1 MLLGT
6 LAQSGTA
13 LAQEYADEG
22 PIEEVVVTARR
33 VEESLQD
40 VPASITVFT
49 EADIERAG
57 ISRAA
62 DFVRL
67 TPGVSIVNAA
77 EVADTQVN
85 IRGINGARDAE
96 NSFAFILDG
105 IVMSNPAAFNREYA
119 MLKQI
124 EILKG
129 PQGAIYGRNAA
140 AGAIIVSTR
149 KPTDEFE
156 MELKGSAAEDSTY
169 VGSGYAAG
177 ALKKG
182 SAWYSLQGNYRDTD
196 GYYSN
201 VTSGDDNVD
210 NFESWDVTGRLIFE
224 PSDNLS
230 IDTKLHYGE
239 VDAASIT
246 FNAAFALPSFADPAV
261 GLPRGEYWFEDV
273 NDHDFIFEGNI
284 EPQNDQDTTEFST
297 KLDYDFDDGKT
308 LTSWFLYSDINN
320 SLSSDGTSGAYGFF
334 FLEPT
339 CIQTSTALFDNG
351 AGLLALAPPQLL
363 LPSDGSAGGN
373 PILGAYTPLS
383 CDGTQ
388 YQERN
393 QTDYSFEVRLASSPD
408 QRLRWLTGFY
418 YLDIEREV
426 GVNLGID
433 QGFGVQDSLFVPQSG
448 SNPTEQLV
456 HDDFDSEVYA
466 FFGQLQ
472 FDVTDTFQ
480 WSAALRYDNED
491 RDVSNKV
498 PTEARTQYVDFTFDG
513 QYNGNAPLNAGLDPS
528 INPSGE
534 IRDKTQ
540 SFDKWQPKISA
551 TWDVADSTTLFGSWG
566 RGFKA
571 GGFNNQGSNA
581 TVDIFFNQPLGLDLL
596 IEDQFREETS
606 DAYELGIKS
615 QWFGGRFTVDAA
627 VYHTDVSDMQFFEF
641 LVGPFGLLR
650 VVSNID
656 DVDITGFELG
666 TNWAPTD
673 WLTLQGGFNWI
684 DSEINDNNS
693 RPDTVGND
701 SPYTP
706 EYNHNVNALIDF
718 PITGNLDFVV
728 GAYWTF
734 VGETWFHTV
743 QNNERRVLF
752 DLFFPGLG
760 TADYSVSK
768 RDSYDTLDVRV
779 GIQGDHWALTA
790 FGTNVTD
797 EDYLEEVI
805 PAPEFGG
812 SFIHNTAGR
821 VSGVDFTYSF

>member
-1 MLLGT
+1 
-6 LAQSGTA
+6 
-13 LAQEYADEG
+13 
-22 PIEEVVVTARR
+22 
-33 VEESLQD
+33 
-40 VPASITVFT
+40 
-49 EADIERAG
+49 
-57 ISRAA
+57 
-62 DFVRL
+62 
-67 TPGVSIVNAA
+67 
-77 EVADTQVN
+77 
-85 IRGINGARDAE
+85 
-96 NSFAFILDG
+96 
-105 IVMSNPAAFNREYA
+105 

-156 MELKGSAAEDSTY
+156 MEFKGSAAEDNTY
-169 VGSGYAAG
+169 AGSGYVAG

-182 SAWYSLQGNYRDTD
+182 SAWYSVQGNYRDTD

-201 VTSGDDNVD
+201 EFRGGDIVD
-210 NFESWDVTGRLIFE
+210 DFESWDVTGRLVWE
-224 PSDNLS
+224 PSSNLS
-230 IDTKLHYGE
+230 IDTKFHYGE

-246 FNAAFALPSFADPAV
+246 FNAAFALPDFAQVPV
-261 GLPRGEYWFEDV
+261 PGFEFFSEDV
-273 NDHDFIFEGNI
+273 NDHDFVYQTNI
-284 EPQNDQDTTEFST
+284 DPQNDQDTTEFST
-297 KLDYDFDDGKT
+297 KLDYDFDDGRT
-308 LTSWFLYSDINN
+308 LTGWFLYSDINN
-320 SLSSDGTSGAYGFF
+320 SLSADGTSGAFGFF
-334 FLEPT
+334 NLEPN
-339 CIQTSTALFDNG
+339 CINTSTTLFN
-351 AGLLALAPPQLL
+351 AGLTLPPPQVLA
-363 LPSDGSAGGN
+363 PSDGSAGFD
-373 PILGAYTPLS
+373 PIFGPYTPTS

-393 QTDYSFEVRLASSPD
+393 QTDYSFEMRLASAAD
-408 QRLRWLTGFY
+408 QRMRWLTGVY
-418 YLDIEREV
+418 YLNIEREV

-433 QGFGVQDSLFVPQSG
+433 QGGGVQDSLFVPQSG
-448 SNPTEQLV
+448 INPTEQLA
-456 HDDFDSEVYA
+456 HDDFDSDVYA

-472 FDVTDTFQ
+472 FDVTDTFE
-480 WSAALRYDNED
+480 WSAALRYDSED

-498 PTEARTQYVDFTFDG
+498 PTAPRTQYVDYTLDG
-513 QYNGNAPLNAGLDPS
+513 QSNGGAPLNPGLDPT

-540 SFDKWQPKISA
+540 NFDKWQPKISG
-551 TWDVADSTTLFGSWG
+551 TWDVTDGATLYGSWG

-581 TVDIFFNQPLGLDLL
+581 TVEIFYNQPLGLDLL

-606 DAYELGIKS
+606 DAYELGVKS
-615 QWFGGRFTVDAA
+615 QWFGGRLSVDAA

-656 DVDITGFELG
+656 DVDINGFELG
-666 TNWAPTD
+666 ADFAATD

-684 DSEINDNNS
+684 DSEINDNSS

-718 PITGNLDFVV
+718 PITRNLDFFA
-728 GAYWTF
+728 GAYWTL

-743 QNNERRVLF
+743 QDNTRTTLF
-752 DLFFPGLG
+752 ELGFPGLG

-779 GIQGDHWALTA
+779 GIQGDNWAVTA

-797 EDYLEEVI
+797 EDFLEEVI
-805 PAPEFGG
+805 TAPEFGG
-812 SFIHNTAGR
+812 EFIHPGTESRWGVEFR
-821 VSGVDFTYSF
+821 VGFGG